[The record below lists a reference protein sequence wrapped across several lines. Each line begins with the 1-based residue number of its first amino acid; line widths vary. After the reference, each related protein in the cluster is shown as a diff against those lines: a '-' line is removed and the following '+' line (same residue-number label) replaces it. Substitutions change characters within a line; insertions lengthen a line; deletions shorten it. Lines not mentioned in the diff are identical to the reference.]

1 MLFASPFPCAVIAA
15 VCVCS
20 YPAASLHVLN
30 KRDRNGCP
38 SYSALPFVDCQAL
51 SFLFF
56 ISETS
61 YIPFLPTT
69 VALFNIIANQE
80 ESNIP
85 FVVLGNHLYSALRH
99 FFRLLVVV
107 VIAWLHPRT
116 SLKFLVIN
124 PHTLLDTQLPCTH
137 RGPQPCRTS
146 RRSWAI
152 TPSSPTTTSAVFS
165 GEECLSQSRIVKL
178 TKTNLSSTMSVVSST
193 LEN

>member
-30 KRDRNGCP
+30 KRDRNGC
-38 SYSALPFVDCQAL
+38 SCYSALPFVDCQAQ
-51 SFLFF
+51 SFLSF

-69 VALFNIIANQE
+69 AALFNIVTNQE
-80 ESNIP
+80 ENKIYVRRTWESP
-85 FVVLGNHLYSALRH
+85 LLSLTTL
-99 FFRLLVVV
+99 FRLLVVV

-116 SLKFLVIN
+116 SPKFVIIN
-124 PHTLLDTQLPCTH
+124 PRTLLDTQLSCTH

-152 TPSSPTTTSAVFS
+152 TPSSPTTIFAAFS
-165 GEECLSQSRIVKL
+165 GEECLSR
-178 TKTNLSSTMSVVSST
+178 
-193 LEN
+193 